1 MTLISISSG
10 VSSSGLVI
18 GQSGSLSAIQ
28 YDTAIVNGAVTS
40 TSLNSSGVMTVA
52 SGGIADLTVI
62 NGGAQVVN
70 WGGRVSGTVI
80 GDAGTQTI
88 LYSGLADGTQINS
101 GGRQYMYGLATN
113 TVVAGDT
120 AQQIVDSGGVA
131 SGTVLTAGGQM
142 VIRQNSIGANAVI
155 SGTGKISLGS
165 AGWLR
170 GSLTFTGNGSG
181 TLAVLDQTVDVS
193 NTVISG
199 FKADDAIDLASMRYV
214 NSASVIQTSRAGVV
228 KIVAGTSSAYLKFSS
243 DSLAGQVLLAQNDGA
258 GGTQIY
264 TASGIHP
271 FTNDIALYGYSTATQ
286 VTAQFSLNSSFG
298 GTYANLGTG
307 DLSAD
312 GKTYIVSGRP
322 EDVSSALTN
331 LAFLP
336 TAGGTAPS
344 SISVVLKNETA
355 PVYVKLNT
363 SLSQYLAGGAGKN
376 TITGGAGADT
386 LASGSGGG
394 YLYASGQGDI
404 LIGGRGATFF
414 EDGEGYTTI
423 FGGKGHDSIVASANH
438 NLLMTGLGGSTVN
451 MKGQE
456 NTLWSNGSDT
466 VVAYAGV
473 NTVIGSGEG
482 ARFLVA
488 NGQSSPIFIG
498 MGGSNTIIGAD
509 GASTMFGT
517 AGSLIYTGGGS
528 GSGLVLLGSGS
539 KGELY
544 GGDAGTMLA
553 FGQSGAT
560 LTYYGGNGSRDTIQ
574 GGSGNITVEG
584 ATNGTFFAGSAGS
597 NVIDVTRNSTVFGGG
612 DGDILRSHGEGN
624 VLQAGSGNTTLSG
637 YWAPGTVMFAGTG
650 NALMAGSVSMK
661 AVDIFAFT
669 NGRGGGSD
677 TISGFQKG
685 VDRLVFNGFSEQQVD
700 AAYFTMRPDTA
711 GNVHFTLSDNT
722 RITLQGVPFLFRSDF
737 G

>member
-1 MTLISISSG
+1 MALISISSG

-28 YDTAIVNGAVTS
+28 YDTAIVNGIVTS
-40 TSLNSSGVMTVA
+40 TSLNSSGTMTVA

-88 LYSGLADGTQINS
+88 LYSGLADGTQISS
-101 GGRQYMYGLATN
+101 GGKQYTYGLATN
-113 TVVAGDT
+113 TVVAADT

-131 SGTVLTAGGQM
+131 SGTVLTSGGQM
-142 VIRQNSIGANAVI
+142 VIRKNSIGANAVI
-155 SGTGKISLGS
+155 NGTGKISVAS
-165 AGWLR
+165 AGWLS
-170 GSLTFTGNGSG
+170 GTLTFTGNGSG
-181 TLAVLDQTVDVS
+181 TLTILDQAVDVS

-199 FKADDAIDLASMRYV
+199 FSTDDAIDLASMSYV
-214 NSASVIQTSRAGVV
+214 NSASVIQTSRAGLV
-228 KIVAGTSSAYLKFSS
+228 KVVAGTSSTYFNFASNSF
-243 DSLAGQVLLAQNDGA
+243 AGQVLLAQNDGA

-271 FTNDIALYGYSTATQ
+271 FTDAITLYGYADETR
-286 VTAQFSLNSSFG
+286 VTAQFSLNPSFV

-312 GKTYIVSGRP
+312 GKTYIVSGLAT
-322 EDVSSALTN
+322 DVSSALTN

-336 TAGGTAPS
+336 TVGGTAPA
-344 SISVVLKNETA
+344 SISLVLKNETA

-363 SLSQYLAGGAGKN
+363 ALPQYLAGGAGKD

-404 LIGGRGATFF
+404 LLGGRGATFF
-414 EDGEGYTTI
+414 EDGAGYTTI
-423 FGGKGHDSIVASANH
+423 FGGKGQDSILASANH
-438 NLLMTGLGGSTVN
+438 NLLMTGHGGTAVS
-451 MKGQE
+451 MSGQE
-456 NTLWSNGSDT
+456 NSLWSNGSDT
-466 VVAYAGV
+466 IFAYAGV
-473 NTVIGSGEG
+473 NTVIGAGDG
-482 ARFLVA
+482 ARFFTA
-488 NGQSSPIFIG
+488 QGKSSPVFIS
-498 MGGSNTIIGAD
+498 MGGSNTIAGAD

-517 AGSLIYTGGGS
+517 AGSLTYAGNSS
-528 GSGLVLLGSGS
+528 GSALVLLGSGS
-539 KGELY
+539 KAELY
-544 GGDAGTMLA
+544 SGNAGTMLA

-560 LTYYGGNGSRDTIQ
+560 LTYFGGNGSRDTIQ
-574 GGSGNITVEG
+574 GGSGNITVQG
-584 ATNGTFFAGSAGS
+584 GTNGTYFGGSAGS

-612 DGDILRSHGEGN
+612 DGDILRSHGAGN

-637 YWAPGTVMFAGTG
+637 YWASGTVMFAGTG
-650 NALMAGSVSMK
+650 NALMAGSVGMN

-677 TISGFQKG
+677 TISGFVKG
-685 VDRLVFNGFSEQQVD
+685 VDRLVFNGFSEQQVNT
-700 AAYFTMRPDTA
+700 AYMTMRPDA
-711 GNVHFTLSDNT
+711 DGNVHFTLPDNT
-722 RITLQGVPFLFRSDF
+722 HITLEDVPFLFRSEF